1 MRLIIALIFGA
12 IAVSGS
18 VKTTVPATDPLVNV
32 NEWNADRLKKH
43 GMTFRLWKHE
53 AYKGIPSHEGLEVK
67 FDISSLKVG
76 EDVSIEAL
84 FYSKIR
90 RTPILRVKR
99 VESDEDSVTLLFAVL
114 PDYQSKSCLA
124 FNISGESWRG
134 IPARGYRISI
144 ARTIELGREQY
155 ASKEP
160 QTETCEAA
168 LLQLTD
174 LLDKGKLSKQTQR
187 EITETALT
195 IQGDLSRPW
204 SGAWGNWIEYARA
217 QGAVSDAEFK
227 KYAEQSNSEWEFR
240 AHRAVDMHN
249 TGRFGLEFVLTH
261 LGGRVAS
268 VYSPHGL
275 EISHKIIEL
284 TVERIPIIE
293 FDGRDGGTKSFTST
307 TEAGHGRG
315 WFRTPDEIP
324 SMETLKSG
332 KHQATIILEEE
343 IYESQ
348 RPDRILKR
356 NRIELKDEFE
366 YYRNLYF
373 PEHNKQVDAHRTR
386 SAGDFKRY
394 DPKGTTQ

>member
-1 MRLIIALIFGA
+1 MRLIIAVIFGA

-18 VKTTVPATDPLVNV
+18 AKTTAPATDPLENV

-43 GMTFRLWKHE
+43 GMTFRLWKHD

-67 FDISSLKVG
+67 FDISTLKPG
-76 EDVSIEAL
+76 EEVSIEAL

-124 FNISGESWRG
+124 FSISDESWRG

-144 ARTIELGREQY
+144 ARTIELGREQS

-168 LLQLTD
+168 LLQLMD
-174 LLDKGKLSKQTQR
+174 LLEKDKLSKQTQR
-187 EITETALT
+187 EITETALI

-217 QGAVSDAEFK
+217 QGSVSDADFK
-227 KYAEQSNSEWEFR
+227 RYAEQSAPEWEFR

-275 EISHKIIEL
+275 EISYKIMEL
-284 TVERIPIIE
+284 TVEQIPIIK
-293 FDGRDGGTKSFTST
+293 FGGRNGGTKSFTNA
-307 TEAGHGRG
+307 TEGGHGRS
-315 WFRTPDEIP
+315 WFRIPDEILG
-324 SMETLKSG
+324 METFKSG
-332 KHQATIILEEE
+332 KHLATIILEEE

-348 RPDRILKR
+348 RPDLILKR

-373 PEHNKQVDAHRTR
+373 PEHSKQVDAQQVNPPDT
-386 SAGDFKRY
+386 KRR
-394 DPKGTTQ
+394 